1 MENVEVLFKGVLWS
15 NCCYF
20 LTFVYTISFSKFE
33 VQCALSIRQIV
44 FNCEHNIAHIHIP
57 TTVCYLL
64 EYKVNSTPNKCL
76 CQRNIQLI
84 QLKQTRIQ
92 EFLKRNTK
100 KIFRLG
106 TS

>member
-1 MENVEVLFKGVLWS
+1 MGDVDVLFNGFMWS

-20 LTFVYTISFSKFE
+20 LTFANTISFSKFG

-44 FNCEHNIAHIHIP
+44 FNCEHNIADIDIP
-57 TTVCYLL
+57 TRVCYLL
-64 EYKVNSTPNKCL
+64 VYKLNSTPKKCL
-76 CQRNIQLI
+76 CQRNIQSI

-92 EFLKRNTK
+92 ECLNRNTK
-100 KIFRLG
+100 KIFRLR